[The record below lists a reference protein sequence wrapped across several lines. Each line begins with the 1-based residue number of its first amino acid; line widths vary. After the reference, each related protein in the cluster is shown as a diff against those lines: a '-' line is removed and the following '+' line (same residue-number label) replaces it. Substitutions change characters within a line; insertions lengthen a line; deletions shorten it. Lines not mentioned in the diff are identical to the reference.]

1 MLDDTLKQ
9 QLSSYLQLLQQP
21 VVFTLDAGQSD
32 NGTKVRDFL
41 NEVAALSPKLSIV
54 EGSLKRQP
62 SFTVDAQGQAPS
74 GITFAGIP
82 LGHEFE
88 SFVLALLQVSGHA
101 PKISEQVR
109 QQIEAI
115 DQDLHFE
122 TFASLSCHNC
132 PDVVQALDIMSLL
145 NPHIT
150 HTMIE
155 GGMFQDEAEA
165 NDIMAVPT
173 VYLNGQEW
181 HNGRATLEQLV
192 NKAQGKAAVAA
203 VADDISQQTFDVLI
217 VGGGPAAGS
226 AAIYAARKGLKTA
239 VVADHI
245 GGQPLET
252 VGIENLIGTD
262 YIEGEQLMQNIQA
275 QMTKYHVTLIDGQT
289 VTRLNGGT
297 PVEVT
302 LKGDTTL
309 KSRTVIIATGAHW
322 RNVGVPGEAEFR
334 NKGVAY
340 CPHCDGPLY
349 KGKNVAVIG
358 GGNSGVEAAIDLAG
372 IAKHVDVVEFAPSI
386 SADAVLT
393 AKARSLAN
401 VNLITNAQTTKIEG
415 DGRVTGLTYSDRST
429 GNSQT
434 LAVDGVFVQI
444 GLIPNTDWL
453 GDCLDMNE
461 HGEIVVDDNG
471 ATSLPNVFAAGD
483 CTNSAYKQI
492 IISMGSGATAALGAF
507 DTLARQVSVAEQ

>member
-1 MLDDTLKQ
+1 MLDDQLKQ
-9 QLSSYLQLLQQP
+9 QLSSYLQLLRQP
-21 VVFTLDAGQSD
+21 VVFTLDAGDSA

-41 NEVAALSPKLSIV
+41 NEVAALSPKLSIA
-54 EGSLKRQP
+54 EGHLKRQP
-62 SFTVDAQGQAPS
+62 SFTLDAQGAAPS

-101 PKISEQVR
+101 PKISEKVR

-173 VYLNGQEW
+173 VFLNGEEW

-203 VADDISQQTFDVLI
+203 VNDDVSDKLYDVLI

-226 AAIYAARKGLKTA
+226 AAVYAARKGLSTA

-262 YIEGEQLMQNIQA
+262 YIEGEQLMQNIRA

-289 VTRLNGGT
+289 VTGLTEGS
-297 PVEVT
+297 PVQVQ

-309 KSRTVIIATGAHW
+309 QGRTVIIATGAHW
-322 RNVGVPGEAEFR
+322 RNIGVPGEAEYK

-372 IAKHVDVVEFAPSI
+372 IARHVSVLEFGPKI
-386 SADAVLT
+386 SADAVLV
-393 AKARSLAN
+393 AKAQSLDN
-401 VNLITNAQTTKIEG
+401 VDLITNAQTTSIKG
-415 DGRVTGLTYSDRST
+415 DGRVNGLTYTDRAT
-429 GNSQT
+429 GDSKS
-434 LAVDGVFVQI
+434 LSVDGVFVQI
-444 GLIPNTDWL
+444 GLVPNTSWL
-453 GDCLDMNE
+453 SDCLDMDKQ
-461 HGEIVVDDNG
+461 GEIIVNEKG
-471 ATSLPNVFAAGD
+471 ATSLANVFAAGD

-507 DTLARQVSVAEQ
+507 DALAREVTVNA

>member
-1 MLDDTLKQ
+1 MLDETLKQ

-21 VVFTLDAGQSD
+21 VVFTLDAGDSA

-41 NEVAALSPKLSIV
+41 TEVVGLSPRLSIT
-54 EGSLKRQP
+54 EGHLKRQP
-62 SFTVDAQGQAPS
+62 SFTVDVADGTPS

-145 NPHIT
+145 NPRIT

-173 VYLNGQEW
+173 VFLNGEEW

-203 VADDISQQTFDVLI
+203 VNDDVSQKTYDVLI
-217 VGGGPAAGS
+217 VGGGPAAG
-226 AAIYAARKGLKTA
+226 AAAVYAARKGLATA

-262 YIEGEQLMQNIQA
+262 YIEGEQLMQQIQA
-275 QMTKYHVTLIDGQT
+275 QMTKYDVTLIDGQT
-289 VTRLNGGT
+289 VTGLTEGS
-297 PVEVT
+297 PVQVT

-322 RNVGVPGEAEFR
+322 RNVGVPGEDEFR

-349 KGKNVAVIG
+349 KGKDVAVIG

-372 IAKHVDVVEFAPSI
+372 IAKHVSVLEFGPKI
-386 SADAVLT
+386 SADAVLVE
-393 AKARSLAN
+393 KAGSLNN
-401 VNLITNAQTTKIEG
+401 VDLITNAQTTEING
-415 DGRVTGLTYSDRST
+415 DGRVSGLTYTDRASDESH
-429 GNSQT
+429 T
-434 LAVDGVFVQI
+434 LNVDGIFVQI
-444 GLIPNTDWL
+444 GLVPNTGWL
-453 GDCLDMNE
+453 SECVDMTKQ
-461 HGEIVVDDNG
+461 GEIVVDAKG
-471 ATSLPNVFAAGD
+471 ATSLENVFAAGD

-507 DTLARQVSVAEQ
+507 DKLAREVTVNE

>member
-1 MLDDTLKQ
+1 MLDDKLKQ
-9 QLSSYLQLLQQP
+9 QLSAYLQLLQQP
-21 VVFTLDAGQSD
+21 VVFTLDAGDSE

-41 NEVAALSPKLSIV
+41 NEVVALSPKLSVV

-62 SFTVDAQGQAPS
+62 SFTVDARGAAPS

-101 PKISEQVR
+101 PKISDQVK

-132 PDVVQALDIMSLL
+132 PDVVQALDIMSVL

-155 GGMFQDEAEA
+155 GGMFQDEAA
-165 NDIMAVPT
+165 AHDIMAVPT
-173 VYLNGQEW
+173 VFLNGQEW

-203 VADDISQQTFDVLI
+203 VDESVSAKTFDVLI
-217 VGGGPAAGS
+217 IGGGPAAGS
-226 AAIYAARKGLKTA
+226 AAVYSARKGLATA
-239 VVADHI
+239 VVADHM

-275 QMTKYHVTLIDGQT
+275 QMSKYQVTLIDGQT
-289 VTRLNGGT
+289 VTGLIGGS
-297 PVEVT
+297 PVQVN
-302 LKGDTTL
+302 LKGDTSL
-309 KSRTVIIATGAHW
+309 KARTVIIATGAHW

-372 IAKHVDVVEFAPSI
+372 IAKHVSVLEFAPSI

-393 AKARSLAN
+393 SKAQSLTN
-401 VNLITNAQTTKIEG
+401 VDLITNAQTTKIEG
-415 DGRVTGLTYSDRST
+415 DGRVTGLTYDDRSN
-429 GNSQT
+429 GNSHT

-453 GDCLDMNE
+453 GDCLNLNAQ
-461 HGEIVVDDNG
+461 GEIEIDEKG

-492 IISMGSGATAALGAF
+492 VIAMGSGATAALGAF
-507 DTLARQVSVAEQ
+507 DTLARQVAVEE

>member
-1 MLDDTLKQ
+1 MLDDKLKQ

-21 VVFTLDAGQSD
+21 VVFTLDAGNSA

-41 NEVAALSPKLSIV
+41 NEVAALSPKLSIA

-62 SFTVDAQGQAPS
+62 SFTLDAQGAAPS

-101 PKISEQVR
+101 PKISEKVR

-173 VYLNGQEW
+173 VFLNGEEW

-203 VADDISQQTFDVLI
+203 VNDDVSDKTYDVLI
-217 VGGGPAAGS
+217 IGGGPAAGS
-226 AAIYAARKGLKTA
+226 AAIYSARKGLSTA

-275 QMTKYHVTLIDGQT
+275 QMTKYNVTLIDGQT
-289 VTRLNGGT
+289 VTGLTEGS
-297 PVEVT
+297 PVQVQ

-309 KSRTVIIATGAHW
+309 KGRTVIIATGAHW
-322 RNVGVPGEAEFR
+322 KNIGVPGEKEFR

-372 IAKHVDVVEFAPSI
+372 IAKHVSVLEFGPKIA
-386 SADAVLT
+386 ADAVLVE
-393 AKARSLAN
+393 KAESMAN
-401 VNLITNAQTTKIEG
+401 VELITNAQTTSIEG
-415 DGRVTGLTYSDRST
+415 DGRVNGLVYTDRST
-429 GNSQT
+429 GDSKSLT
-434 LAVDGVFVQI
+434 VDGIFVQI
-444 GLIPNTDWL
+444 GLVPNTGWL
-453 GDCLDMNE
+453 SECMDMDKQ
-461 HGEIVVDDNG
+461 GQIIVNDKG
-471 ATSLPNVFAAGD
+471 ATSLANVFAAGD

-507 DTLARQVSVAEQ
+507 DALAREVSVNA